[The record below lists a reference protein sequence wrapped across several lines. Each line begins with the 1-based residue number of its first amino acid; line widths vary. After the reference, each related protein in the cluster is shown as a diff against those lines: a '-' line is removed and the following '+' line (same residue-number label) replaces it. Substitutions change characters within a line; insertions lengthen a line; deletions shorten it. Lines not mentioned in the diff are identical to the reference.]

1 MLLSTFPHTG
11 NGHPKWGIPFGQES
25 FAVPVSYTQL
35 TATAT
40 TTAAA
45 STAAPMAAY
54 TDQAR
59 CTRDTVSANKTPVTA
74 IVPNRIDG
82 AAIRNPALHD

>member
-1 MLLSTFPHTG
+1 MKNVSLHQSLMLLSTFPHTG

-59 CTRDTVSANKTPVTA
+59 CTTESVNLFEAPSSG
-74 IVPNRIDG
+74 IY
-82 AAIRNPALHD
+82 